1 MQNAHP
7 RHRPLPYRLLLFFC
21 LSFLA
26 SASAALPVQ
35 ASPAGDEITTVTSP
49 PVSCLTVDGSGST
62 ETPIELAWQ
71 GTATRAQL
79 ILNAAENEAPHAV
92 YVNGQPVG
100 PLPVAMEGYG
110 CRGEAFYLDV
120 PVDALVSGTNSVTFT
135 SDGRPGDQWIA
146 SGVRLAV
153 TGQVAPAED
162 GVRAAASMATVET
175 IFDNTPQRARVQ
187 VPDTYDGSPTPVI
200 IMLHGRS
207 GSMFD
212 FENFNYHTAVN
223 ARGWFYAS
231 PELHGHWPGHQDNG
245 KFHHASLES
254 QADVL
259 GTLQYLLGN
268 YNIDTSR
275 IYLYGSSLGGQL
287 ALLTAA
293 KYPDIFAAVFA
304 NKPPTDWPLWY
315 RQSQSLGSSQ
325 NTQLV
330 NMREECYEV
339 ISGAN
344 TPRSPTENPFCYIRR
359 SPLFYAS
366 NLLHT
371 PVQLTHS
378 QDDLLVPI
386 VHSTQMRDAVNAL
399 SPDRSVTLDDETPTN
414 AGCPPPSGSQQ
425 QTNHCYEPD
434 ASDILDFLDDFTLNQ
449 TPDAIDIVTDQDSA
463 YYWMNVD
470 RSNGEY
476 LSEIEVALDQ
486 ANQAVSVAVSD
497 TQPLTLGFNLG
508 TGAIDDVVS
517 QPGMGLPAA
526 TYLVREQNR
535 PSYLV
540 DYTAG
545 YLNVTP
551 ASTGQ
556 YSLTLSKLNL
566 TISAAPADKPVGQPL
581 QSTIAIAAVDGLG
594 NPVPNGT
601 AIVLTTSAGRWPNG
615 NDTFTPTVDNGAL
628 SATLTLDAGD
638 ENAQV
643 QVTLGNS
650 SASLTIGVDDS
661 LSTPT
666 NTPPPST
673 NTPLPPT
680 STPPTTPPSTT
691 PTPPSATPTSPT
703 GTLPPSTTP
712 NASPTATSTAVSTSI
727 PTVAPTST
735 PTPPNTA
742 EPSATPTVPPIK
754 TEDPPVAGCRISIN
768 DGDVFVR
775 QREAIIYLD
784 VPGAVEMQISND
796 GGLTSAE
803 WETYRANANWLL
815 SDAGN
820 RIATLSVYAQ
830 FRDAT
835 GGLLC
840 AGSVASDDIIYDPLP
855 PTVAI
860 VRRQTSA
867 VNSAEDEQARFAVVL
882 SINAND
888 QVGGSGVAEMQIGTD
903 ATFAGAVWQPYVPS
917 ATLTIAGNQ
926 PVYVRVRD
934 GVGNL
939 SNITEAVEVTE
950 RSIFLP
956 FVSG

>member
-1 MQNAHP
+1 M
-7 RHRPLPYRLLLFFC
+7 LP
-21 LSFLA
+21 A
-26 SASAALPVQ
+26 Q
-35 ASPAGDEITTVTSP
+35 ASPTRDEITTVTSP

-62 ETPIELAWQ
+62 ETQVELAWR
-71 GTATRAQL
+71 GTAMRARL
-79 ILNAAENEAPHAV
+79 SLNVAENEAPHEV

-135 SDGRPGDQWIA
+135 SDGQPGDQWIA

-153 TGQVAPAED
+153 TGQVAPADD

-175 IFDNTPQRARVQ
+175 INFTNSYDGTLQQARVQ
-187 VPDTYDGSPTPVI
+187 VPDAYDGSPTPVV
-200 IMLHGRS
+200 IMLHGRG
-207 GSMFD
+207 GSMEAFED
-212 FENFNYHTAVN
+212 FGYHTVVN
-223 ARGWFYAS
+223 ERGWFFAS
-231 PELHGHWPGHQDNG
+231 PELHGRWPDPPEPPDLKG

-259 GTLQYLLGN
+259 GTLQYLLDN

-315 RQSQSLGSSQ
+315 RQSQSPRGQGNQSSQ
-325 NTQLV
+325 LTR
-330 NMREECYEV
+330 MREECYEV

-344 TPRSPTENPFCYIRR
+344 TPRSPDENFFCYIRR
-359 SPLFYAS
+359 SPLPYAS

-371 PVQLTHS
+371 PVQLAHS

-386 VHSTQMRDAVNAL
+386 VHSTWMQDAINAL
-399 SPDRSVTLDDETPTN
+399 SPDREVELDDETPTN
-414 AGCPPPSGSQQ
+414 AGCPPSGAQPQ
-425 QTNHCYEPD
+425 NFHCYEPE
-434 ASDILDFLDDFTLNQ
+434 AVDILDFLGDFTLNQ
-449 TPDAIDIVTDQDSA
+449 TPDAIDIVTDQDNA
-463 YYWMNVD
+463 YYWLNVD
-470 RSNGEY
+470 RSDGEY
-476 LSEIEVALDQ
+476 LSEIDVALDQ
-486 ANQAVSVAVSD
+486 ESDSVTVEISD
-497 TQPLTLGFNLG
+497 TETLMLGFNLG

-526 TYLVREQNR
+526 TYLVREQNQ
-535 PSYLV
+535 PDELV

-556 YSLTLSKLNL
+556 YSLTLSALDL
-566 TISAAPADKPVGQPL
+566 TISANPADKPVGQPL
-581 QSTIAIAAVDGLG
+581 QSTITIAAMDGLG
-594 NPVPNGT
+594 NPVPNNT
-601 AIVLTTSAGRWPNG
+601 SITLTTSAGRWPNG
-615 NDTFTPTVDNGAL
+615 SDTFTPIIDNGTL
-628 SATLTLDAGD
+628 STMLTLDAGD

-643 QVTLGNS
+643 QATIGNS
-650 SASLTIGVDDS
+650 SALLTIGVDD
-661 LSTPT
+661 LPSTPT

-691 PTPPSATPTSPT
+691 PAPPSATPTSPT

-742 EPSATPTVPPIK
+742 EPSATPTVSPIK

-775 QREAIIYLD
+775 QRQAIIYLD

-796 GGLTSAE
+796 GGLAGAE
-803 WETYRANANWLL
+803 WETYQANANWLL

-867 VNSAEDEQARFAVVL
+867 VNSAEDEEARFAVVL
-882 SINAND
+882 SINASD
-888 QVGGSGVAEMQIGTD
+888 QVGGSGVAEMQISTD
-903 ATFAGAVWQPYVPS
+903 ATFTNAVWQPYVSS
-917 ATLTIAGNQ
+917 ATLTVTGDK

-934 GVGNL
+934 GMGNL
-939 SNITEAVEVTE
+939 SNIVEAAEFAE